1 MNQRRGTVV
10 DAAFVGRRGLGL
22 YWSPRFVLCE
32 LDVIAVMHGVEY
44 LREQP
49 AYTHV
54 TRYVS
59 HGHTD
64 T

>member
-1 MNQRRGTVV
+1 MNQRRTLV
-10 DAAFVGRRGLGL
+10 DAAFVGRRRLGL
-22 YWSPRFVLCE
+22 YWSPRSVLRE
-32 LDVIAVMHGVEY
+32 LDVIAVMDGVQY

-49 AYTHV
+49 AYTHA